1 MQRARAMRRAL
12 RESPR
17 RRQISLRVSLLA
29 TSYLVLAADV
39 ALVFWRRS
47 GGFMAYSS
55 TTSNGHPITTSIYDV
70 NPRPVGVILS
80 IMAVAVIV
88 ASWSVLHRI
97 RRRSASLGVAGVAAA
112 ALVSLITVAGALSI
126 GMFAA
131 PLAALLII
139 LALPM
144 ETLRPSAS

>member
-1 MQRARAMRRAL
+1 MRRAL

-17 RRQISLRVSLLA
+17 RRQVALRVSLVA
-29 TSYLVLAADV
+29 ASYLVLAADV

-55 TTSNGHPITTSIYDV
+55 ATSNAKPITTSIYDV
-70 NPRPVGVILS
+70 NPGPVAVILS
-80 IMAVAVIV
+80 IMAVAVLV

-97 RRRSASLGVAGVAAA
+97 RRRSASLGLAGVAAA

-144 ETLRPSAS
+144 EALRPSTP